1 MVEASK
7 QLQCV
12 GVSEQETLGMKGTPI
27 VVCIFGFLF
36 PPTLQ
41 QSVLKACG
49 LRFRFTVFPQRHGL
63 QNGPG
68 KRLQPEFWQNSEGRK
83 GKEIYKNGAGQ
94 TQNYLPLDD

>member
-1 MVEASK
+1 MLCLTVEASK

-27 VVCIFGFLF
+27 IVCIFGFLF

-49 LRFRFTVFPQRHGL
+49 LCFRSVLLFLRDTVYRMDQ
-63 QNGPG
+63 
-68 KRLQPEFWQNSEGRK
+68 
-83 GKEIYKNGAGQ
+83 
-94 TQNYLPLDD
+94 

>member
-12 GVSEQETLGMKGTPI
+12 GVFEQETLEMKGTPI

-49 LRFRFTVFPQRHGL
+49 LCFRSVVFP
-63 QNGPG
+63 
-68 KRLQPEFWQNSEGRK
+68 
-83 GKEIYKNGAGQ
+83 
-94 TQNYLPLDD
+94 